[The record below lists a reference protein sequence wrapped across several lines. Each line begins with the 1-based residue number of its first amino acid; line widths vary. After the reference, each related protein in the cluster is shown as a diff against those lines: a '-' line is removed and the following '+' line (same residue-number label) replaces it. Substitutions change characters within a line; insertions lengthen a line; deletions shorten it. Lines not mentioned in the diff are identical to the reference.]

1 MRHIGEQV
9 SGLLARYYKSWDNFF
24 NSVMAA
30 SNCNDVALE
39 NLNAIDGIGGIMV
52 KSLIDTFGNSTHS
65 LNIQELAAELVIRD
79 AETVTNINSKISG
92 KLIVFTGA
100 LETMSRAEAKSRAE
114 EMGAK
119 VSSAISKKTD
129 ILVAG
134 LDGGSKNLKAIS
146 LGIEVIDEKAWVMLI
161 SME

>member
-1 MRHIGEQV
+1 
-9 SGLLARYYKSWDNFF
+9 
-24 NSVMAA
+24 
-30 SNCNDVALE
+30 
-39 NLNAIDGIGGIMV
+39 
-52 KSLIDTFGNSTHS
+52 
-65 LNIQELAAELVIRD
+65 
-79 AETVTNINSKISG
+79 
-92 KLIVFTGA
+92 
-100 LETMSRAEAKSRAE
+100 MSRAEAKSKAE

-134 LDGGSKNLKAIS
+134 LGGGSKNLKAIS